1 METKN
6 VIVMLLF
13 KLRKMLMENKLKLKF
28 DSPISRLRIS
38 MIIQS
43 CLDNVVNAHVR
54 FAAEIPLPRLSRLI
68 VGMVSTVRGDG
79 RLAFHV

>member
-1 METKN
+1 MEH
-6 VIVMLLF
+6 
-13 KLRKMLMENKLKLKF
+13 KLKLEF
-28 DSPISRLRIS
+28 DTAVSRLCIS
-38 MIIQS
+38 TIIQS

-68 VGMVSTVRGDG
+68 LGMVSTVRGDG